1 MKRSLLAVV
10 AALVV
15 VAGPAQAKL
24 VDLTAS
30 PNPAN
35 VGNQVRHT
43 VSLGAPTRLELYV
56 SAAGFERP
64 GTGTLPAGSWT
75 YRCCPAQT
83 AGTPA
88 WYYRANAGVSPR
100 LVPVRRGGA
109 DPRAVPVDGDHR
121 PSGRDILVL
130 GAAQYDGDPSPVFAG
145 RLEHAQLLYDEGR
158 SDTIVVLGGGAPG
171 DRTTEAEAGRDWLVA
186 QGVPAEA
193 VVASPVGSTTLESL
207 EAAAAWMNDRG
218 MASAFLVSDP
228 WHNLRVKRMASDLGL
243 EAYASATWHSAA
255 RTEGTRVGGYLRETL
270 AYMYYRLFG
279 R

>member
-1 MKRSLLAVV
+1 MEALRRHPVLVTIAVV
-10 AALVV
+10 AAVAVLVF
-15 VAGPAQAKL
+15 A
-24 VDLTAS
+24 
-30 PNPAN
+30 
-35 VGNQVRHT
+35 
-43 VSLGAPTRLELYV
+43 
-56 SAAGFERP
+56 
-64 GTGTLPAGSWT
+64 GTGIAVW
-75 YRCCPAQT
+75 
-83 AGTPA
+83 
-88 WYYRANAGVSPR
+88 RAAHTDDAR
-100 LVPVRRGGA
+100 T
-109 DPRAVPVDGDHR
+109 VDRVDA
-121 PSGRDILVL
+121 ILVL

-218 MASAFLVSDP
+218 LESAFLVSDP

-270 AYMYYRLFG
+270 AYMYYRLTG
-279 R
+279 H